1 MLQEGMQ
8 NRQIGPI
15 IVLKPNIK
23 KVVLKNLRNIIGA
36 VFLIEIVIFILQWQV
51 GLGIF
56 GEVLE
61 SFGIKVNAEAILW
74 VMVLSVFVVAIFLS
88 LSVYLA
94 ARNFRYEFYN
104 DKLLAFENAMMVMVK
119 SREVSYENIARILY
133 RTSGFLSEDSGS
145 GTITLHLS
153 GTDRSKIELAFIDNV
168 KQTAENIQSI
178 ITRFRYVKQAQF
190 TQNYR
195 VKNVLNKF

>member
-15 IVLKPNIK
+15 LVLKPSIK

-36 VFLIEIVIFILQWQV
+36 VFLIEVIIFIFHWQV
-51 GLGIF
+51 GFGIF
-56 GEVLE
+56 GDILGA
-61 SFGIKVNAEAILW
+61 FGIKANAKVILL
-74 VMVLSVFVVAIFLS
+74 VMILSVIIVAIFL
-88 LSVYLA
+88 LLGAYLA

-104 DKLLAFENAMMVMVK
+104 DKLLAFENVMMVMVK
-119 SREVSYENIARILY
+119 SRKISYENIVRILY
-133 RTSGFLSEDSGS
+133 RASGFINEDSGY

-190 TQNYR
+190 TESYR
-195 VKNVLNKF
+195 VNKVLGKF